1 MRRLFLIL
9 PLSAVII
16 GGLIAYKL
24 TRPPVAAVSAG
35 DVPLVAGRAPLFE
48 LYDEH
53 SQIVRLARYLGRH
66 KLLVVFFDGAR
77 GPDKSELLQQLRDSF
92 PQIRE
97 TKAVL
102 LAVST
107 LRPAEHRQGAERGAH
122 FPFPMLSDIDERVH
136 QQWGAYDSQTEK
148 TREAVFVIDRG
159 GVIRHVHRGP
169 ENLGTPADWNTEL
182 NRVP

>member
-1 MRRLFLIL
+1 LFLIL
-9 PLSAVII
+9 PLSAVVI

-24 TRPPVAAVSAG
+24 TRPPAAAVSMG
-35 DVPLVAGRAPLFE
+35 EELLVAGRAPLFE

-66 KLLVVFFDGAR
+66 KLLVVFFDGSR
-77 GPDKSELLQQLRDSF
+77 GPDKSELLQQLKESY
-92 PQIRE
+92 PQIHD

-102 LAVST
+102 LAIST

-136 QQWGAYDSQTEK
+136 QQWGAYDPQTEK
-148 TREAVFVIDRG
+148 TRDAVFVIDRG

-169 ENLGTPADWNTEL
+169 DALATPADWIAEL